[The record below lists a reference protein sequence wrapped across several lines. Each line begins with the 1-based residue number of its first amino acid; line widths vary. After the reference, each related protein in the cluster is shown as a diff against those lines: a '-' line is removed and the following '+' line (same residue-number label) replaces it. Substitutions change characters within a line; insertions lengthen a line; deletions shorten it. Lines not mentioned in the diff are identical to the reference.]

1 MYSDWSEFILRDLLR
16 GKARMVADRC
26 FVLNETSSSIRLG
39 MSALYQPLLDDE
51 VVKSLNKEFQEN
63 INPDCKVSV
72 EIAEQPDFLP
82 TPIQERMMSRQ

>member
-1 MYSDWSEFILRDLLR
+1 
-16 GKARMVADRC
+16 
-26 FVLNETSSSIRLG
+26 

-82 TPIQERMMSRQ
+82 TPIQERMMRRQ